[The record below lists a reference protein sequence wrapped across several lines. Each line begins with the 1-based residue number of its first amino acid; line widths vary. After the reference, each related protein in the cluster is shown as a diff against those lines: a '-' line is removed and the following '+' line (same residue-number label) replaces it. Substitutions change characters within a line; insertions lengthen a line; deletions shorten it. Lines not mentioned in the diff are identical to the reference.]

1 MAVNRIDQMIDIR
14 TVVAV
19 DIAQTNVIP
28 NTMVAA
34 AAAAVV
40 AAVATDLA
48 VMVSDSF
55 QQFKLFLIHTYLV
68 IQIVEFKMKIQFEKR
83 IRHIEYK
90 HLLKRA
96 NLNSN

>member
-14 TVVAV
+14 TAVAV
-19 DIAQTNVIP
+19 VIGQTNVIP

-34 AAAAVV
+34 AAAL
-40 AAVATDLA
+40 ATDLA
-48 VMVSDSF
+48 VMVSE
-55 QQFKLFLIHTYLV
+55 QFILFLIHASSYLM
-68 IQIVEFKMKIQFEKR
+68 VEFKKKIQFENR

-96 NLNSN
+96 KLNSN